1 MSRNRFT
8 VRLLGTFE
16 VARDG
21 GAPVRLWPKP
31 RALLAQLLVADAPV
45 PMRRIV
51 AELWPGEAP
60 ESATVNVRGYVHL
73 IRRALGPEVVQTLH
87 DGVYAVRLPEARV
100 DYRMF
105 LDLLDR
111 SRATDV
117 PHERMILLK
126 QALALCD
133 GPVLS
138 DVPHGPM
145 LGNWV
150 ASVRDHRRRALLD
163 LAELLIHGG
172 RCDDA
177 QRLLRGHL
185 LEHAG
190 DEAVY
195 LLLMQ
200 ALYTAGD
207 GGAALA
213 VYRQAY
219 RELARIGML
228 PGPRLSALHN
238 AVLNH
243 HPLPA
248 GS

>member
-1 MSRNRFT
+1 MYRNRFT
-8 VRLLGTFE
+8 IRLLGTFE

-21 GAPVRLWPKP
+21 SAPIRLWPKP

-51 AELWPGEAP
+51 AELWPREAP

-73 IRRALGPEVVQTLH
+73 IRRALGTDAVQTLH
-87 DGVYAVRLPEARV
+87 DGVYAVRLPGAQV

-111 SRATDV
+111 SRTTDV
-117 PHERMILLK
+117 PPERIIHLK
-126 QALALCD
+126 RALALCG

-150 ASVRDHRRRALLD
+150 ASVQDHRRRALLE
-163 LAELLIHGG
+163 LAALLIHGG

-177 QRLLRGHL
+177 QRLLRSHL
-185 LEHAG
+185 LEQAA
-190 DEAVY
+190 DETAY
-195 LLLMQ
+195 MLLMQ
-200 ALYTAGD
+200 ALYAAGD

-228 PGPRLSALHN
+228 PGPRLSALQD
-238 AVLNH
+238 AVLHH